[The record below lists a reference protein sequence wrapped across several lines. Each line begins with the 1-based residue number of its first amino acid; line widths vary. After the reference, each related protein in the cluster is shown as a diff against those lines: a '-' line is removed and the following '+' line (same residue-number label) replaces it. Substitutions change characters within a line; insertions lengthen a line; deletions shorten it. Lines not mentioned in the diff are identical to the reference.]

1 VGVRVEGE
9 DETLEH
15 ELELF
20 QVQLLFNLNLDFN
33 LNWIRVK
40 RYGNFVDEVPAA
52 WPPPPVIGT

>member
-1 VGVRVEGE
+1 MGVRVEGE

-20 QVQLLFNLNLDFN
+20 QVQLELGFQLELDSCE
-33 LNWIRVK
+33 